1 MSSKTGAIQTA
12 TSDVG
17 VLLPQVSVKAY
28 VGVIGRYFE
37 TAKVERDSAL
47 KGPLVMTLGDKFARY
62 PRGSVS
68 NSRPAAG
75 N

>member
-1 MSSKTGAIQTA
+1 MSI
-12 TSDVG
+12 
-17 VLLPQVSVKAY
+17 KAY